1 MLRLI
6 EWILRPWEAN
16 VEEATVFQE
25 PRDELIEKLRSE
37 DPDDAHEL
45 LEEARRLNETVDA
58 LSENVERR
66 ATTLQGVV
74 SIAATF
80 SVAAGALL
88 LDPGKIE
95 GKGWRLVLVA
105 LFGAVVYCLIAT
117 AFRATQASTQI
128 HWWSRADP
136 ADNFKRPDLSR
147 SDFELEQA
155 VDMLRSYGRNTKVVA
170 WKVTYMG
177 AASKWF
183 LRGLIFLGLIAV
195 VLGSYAFLRS
205 DHEDPTATQIEA
217 RSHRLGPVQ
226 QKPWIPSVRGRLPQ
240 ARDGTDAGK

>member
-6 EWILRPWEAN
+6 EWILRAWETA
-16 VEEATVFQE
+16 VEESTVFHE
-25 PRDELIEKLRSE
+25 PREVLIERLRSE

-45 LEEARRLNETVDA
+45 LEEARRLNDSVDA

-80 SVAAGALL
+80 AVAAGALL

-95 GKGWRLVLVA
+95 GKGWRLVLIA
-105 LFGAVVYCLIAT
+105 LFGAMVYSLIAT

-147 SDFELEQA
+147 SEFELEQA
-155 VDMLRSYGRNTKVVA
+155 VDMLRGYGRNTKVVA
-170 WKVTYMG
+170 WKVAYMG

-183 LRGLIFLGLIAV
+183 LRALICLGLIAIV
-195 VLGSYAFLRS
+195 FGSYALLRS
-205 DHEDPTATQIEA
+205 NEHRPAATQIKIQGPV
-217 RSHRLGPVQ
+217 LGPIQ
-226 QKPWIPSVRGRLPQ
+226 LEPQ
-240 ARDGTDAGK
+240 ISGPDEKRPEVRDGAKSGP